1 MNATLILAHGVG
13 GREDLPLPFPY
24 ALTGAAIALVVSFA
38 ALGLAWRR
46 PRLSGDA
53 AGRPLPR
60 RLQAVLDGP
69 AVRWAL
75 RAAGLAVTVFVAVA
89 AVFGPNDTLNPT
101 PGVVYVLFWVGLV
114 PASLLF
120 GPVWRLLNPLR
131 TIHSCLA
138 RLARTAPDRG
148 LWPYPA
154 WLGYWPAAAGL
165 FAFTWLELVWPHS
178 TDLVSLRVWFAGYA
192 AVQLLGALAFGG
204 RWFDHGDAFE
214 AYSSLIGRL
223 SALGRRTDGRLVLRN
238 PFNGLDGLA
247 PMSGLAA
254 TVAVLLGSTAY
265 DSLSNAPWWTGFLQS
280 GPLSDVAGGT
290 LGLVGAVLL
299 VAALL
304 AAGARA
310 ADAIGGAP
318 RAGLPTAFAHSV
330 IPVTVGYLVA
340 HYFSLLLFEGQRTL
354 VLASDPLGT
363 GADLFGT
370 ADHGVDFTIVT
381 PATIALVQV
390 IAVMT
395 GHVLGVIAAHDRAL
409 RLFPRRRAVL
419 TQIPLLV
426 LMVAYTI
433 GGLTLLF
440 AT

>member
-1 MNATLILAHGVG
+1 MNETLVLAHGVG
-13 GREDLPLPFPY
+13 GREDLPLPFSY
-24 ALTGAAIALVVSFA
+24 ALAGAAIALVVSFV

-46 PRLSGDA
+46 PRLSGAA
-53 AGRPLPR
+53 AGRPLPG
-60 RLQAVLDGP
+60 RLQAVLDGLP
-69 AVRWAL
+69 MRWAL
-75 RAAGLAVTVFVAVA
+75 RAFGLAVTVFVAVA
-89 AVFGPNDTLNPT
+89 AVFGPNDALNPA
-101 PGVVYVLFWVGLV
+101 PGFVYVLFWVGLV

-131 TIHSCLA
+131 TIHLCLA
-138 RLARTAPDRG
+138 RLARTPPERG
-148 LWPYPA
+148 LLPYPA

-178 TDLVSLRVWFAGYA
+178 ADLVNLRLWFTGYA
-192 AVQLLGALAFGG
+192 ALQMLGALAFGG
-204 RWFDHGDAFE
+204 RWFDRGDAFE
-214 AYSSLIGRL
+214 VYSALIGRL
-223 SALGRRTDGRLVLRN
+223 SPLGRRADGRLVLRN

-247 PMSGLAA
+247 PAAGLAA

-265 DSLSNAPWWTGFLQS
+265 DSVSNAPWWAGFLQS
-280 GPLSDVAGGT
+280 GPLSGVAGGT
-290 LGLVGAVLL
+290 LGLIGAVLL
-299 VAALL
+299 VAVLL
-304 AAGARA
+304 TMGARA
-310 ADAIGGAP
+310 AGAIAATP
-318 RAGLPTAFAHSV
+318 HAGLPTAFAHSV
-330 IPVTVGYLVA
+330 IPVAVGYLVA

-370 ADHGVDFTIVT
+370 ADHAVDFTIVT

-390 IAVMT
+390 IAVVC

-409 RLFPRRRAVL
+409 LRFPRRRAVL

-426 LMVAYTI
+426 LMIAYTI